1 MKRQMKKQMKRH
13 GLKLLRVKHDLTQEE
28 IAKKLYCSVTTY
40 NLVENGKRRGT
51 QEFWNALQ
59 QLFKLEDG
67 EVWKLQNTQI

>member
-1 MKRQMKKQMKRH
+1 MKRQTKRH
-13 GLKLLRVKHDLTQEE
+13 KLKVLRVKHDLTQQE
-28 IAKKLYCSVTTY
+28 IAKKLGCSVTTY

-51 QEFWNALQ
+51 PKFWNAIQ